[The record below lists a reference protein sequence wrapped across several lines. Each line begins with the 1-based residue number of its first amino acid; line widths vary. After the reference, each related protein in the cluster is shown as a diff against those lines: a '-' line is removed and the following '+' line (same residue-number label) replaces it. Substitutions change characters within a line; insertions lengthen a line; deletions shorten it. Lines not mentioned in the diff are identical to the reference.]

1 MQSLLPLASN
11 SMINVKSIQFFVA
24 SGTAEN
30 PILIRYGLYMLE

>member
-1 MQSLLPLASN
+1 MHPDTQHAVTLG
-11 SMINVKSIQFFVA
+11 INVKSIQFFVA